1 MGATQVLA
9 PVFVQV
15 ALTLGLL
22 LWMGKLRVADV
33 RNGIVRPSDMA
44 LGQHVWPPQTTQI
57 TNAFRNQF
65 ELPVLFY
72 LVSLLSLFTARS
84 SLTLVVLA
92 WLFVATRLLHALI
105 HVTTNNVSRRFFLYL
120 SGLLILIL
128 MWLVYFVHLY
138 FGGAGTLPPLD
149 MDALGI
155 NVPQGSQ

>member
-15 ALTLGLL
+15 ALTFGLL
-22 LWMGKLRVADV
+22 LWMGALRVADV
-33 RNGIVRPSDMA
+33 RKGVARSGDIAFD
-44 LGQHVWPPQTTQI
+44 QHVWPPRTTQVS
-57 TNAFRNQF
+57 NAFRNQF

-84 SLTLVVLA
+84 GLTLVILA

-105 HVTTNNVSRRFFLYL
+105 HVTTNNVTRRFFLYVA
-120 SGLLILIL
+120 GLVILIL
-128 MWLVYFVHLY
+128 MWLVFFFHLY
-138 FGGAGTLPPLD
+138 VGGAETLPPLD

-155 NVPQGSQ
+155 DVPLSNQ